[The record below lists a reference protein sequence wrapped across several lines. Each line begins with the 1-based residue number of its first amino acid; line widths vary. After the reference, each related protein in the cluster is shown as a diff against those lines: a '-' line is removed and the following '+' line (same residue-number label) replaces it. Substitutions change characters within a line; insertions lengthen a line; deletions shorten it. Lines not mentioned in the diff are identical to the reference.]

1 MRTWSAKLFLKNLE
15 SKAEKVKSRGLL
27 YYLLIC
33 IVGLIFC
40 GVAFLLIVSLS
51 QTDADKK
58 RIRDLFL
65 RIDKCVEDKLRK
77 SDVVNRNSDEIDKIK
92 EQCSSE

>member
-1 MRTWSAKLFLKNLE
+1 MFSRNLE
-15 SKAEKVKSRGLL
+15 SKAEKAKSRGFL

-58 RIRDLFL
+58 SIRDRFL

-77 SDVVNRNSDEIDKIK
+77 SDVVNRNSDEIEKIK
-92 EQCSSE
+92 EQCRSK